1 MLSDSCFEL
10 KEAIRKGTDLEAAV
24 KAFCEDVVHYDE
36 EPFHYDHAI
45 NRRLYELDLECYHKL
60 RCGQDADLK
69 ELMRAAELVRMYH
82 DAACFDESVKL
93 FVDKETR
100 RIMLQKIITIEV

>member
-1 MLSDSCFEL
+1 M
-10 KEAIRKGTDLEAAV
+10 
-24 KAFCEDVVHYDE
+24 
-36 EPFHYDHAI
+36 
-45 NRRLYELDLECYHKL
+45 
-60 RCGQDADLK
+60 K